1 MRQPT
6 EAAAIIASQDG
17 NLSLVVKDASGT
29 VEVLG
34 SYVHAFGWK

>member
-1 MRQPT
+1 MSQAT

-17 NLSLVVKDASGT
+17 NLTLAVKDSLGS

-34 SYVHAFGWK
+34 SYVRAFGWK